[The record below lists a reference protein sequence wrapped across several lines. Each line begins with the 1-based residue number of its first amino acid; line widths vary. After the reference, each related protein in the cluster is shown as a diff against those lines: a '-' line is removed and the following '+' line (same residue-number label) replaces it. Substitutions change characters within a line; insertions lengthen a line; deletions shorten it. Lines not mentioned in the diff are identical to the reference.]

1 MATFHNSIFSTNDT
15 ADDLKRVSSF
25 APKIKV
31 AILTNEQP
39 NGEFCH
45 TRAKIVSIQASV
57 ACTPVYWPE
66 LLHFTSFFL
75 QNLISQPLPSSR
87 RWDREASSWCLLS
100 MTTTHISQNQKKV
113 LSKLFKK
120 EPLTFCG
127 WTTSWTT
134 SIQSRDF
141 RSLKLYQPRW
151 PFGESMS
158 ALRRLSSEWI

>member
-1 MATFHNSIFSTNDT
+1 MTTFHNSIFSTNDT

-25 APKIKV
+25 APKIRV

-45 TRAKIVSIQASV
+45 TRAKMVSTQASV
-57 ACTPVYWPE
+57 AWTLVYWPE
-66 LLHFTSFFL
+66 LPLFASPFL

-87 RWDREASSWCLLS
+87 RWDREASSWFLLS
-100 MTTTHISQNQKKV
+100 MTTTHISQNQKRV

-120 EPLTFCG
+120 EPQTFCG

-134 SIQSRDF
+134 SIQSRDS
-141 RSLKLYQPRW
+141 RSLKLYQTRW
-151 PFGESMS
+151 PSGASTS
-158 ALRRLSSEWI
+158 ALKRLSSE